1 MKPIALKVDSFHV
14 VLRALAAGRIFAAI
28 QPARHPQ
35 AFRRRRLGNEL
46 DHGFIVTQGFAA
58 PIRRNKGKEAVFD
71 LVPFAGPG
79 RKMADRQGQADLI
92 RPCLQFQFPQAQPPA
107 VAAPS
112 VSRDQDLASVR
123 IEPSAFI
130 APPAADRGD
139 GKRARVVVGS
149 DIDKSG
155 VAPDVVD
162 AIGIGLTCPP

>member
-58 PIRRNKGKEAVFD
+58 PIRRNKGKEAMFD
-71 LVPFAGPG
+71 LVPFACPG

-92 RPCLQFQFPQAQPPA
+92 RQGLQFQLPRAQPPT

-112 VSRDQDLASVR
+112 SAVMRILAASGYSRRPSWRHQPR
-123 IEPSAFI
+123 IEATAN
-130 APPAADRGD
+130 APVSWSVPT
-139 GKRARVVVGS
+139 
-149 DIDKSG
+149 
-155 VAPDVVD
+155 
-162 AIGIGLTCPP
+162 LTNPVLRPTS